1 MATGT
6 RPRGPGAAPDRE
18 APPAGTSE
26 RRVDR
31 RRGMPAG
38 RVLITILTC
47 LLVWTLLF
55 APELKRSSEAQ
66 PAGLRRTVS
75 LAVLTPIAWI
85 SDHIGLTHL
94 TDSAERS
101 LGRDPN
107 EAPGGT
113 VGDIPFDVDPLPPA
127 PGAGHHNDH
136 DKPPVHDTP
145 IRDATGE
152 HRLRVDVV
160 GDSLA
165 AGIGY
170 YAERVFKPFL
180 VDVKKYGRIS
190 TGLARPDYFNW
201 PATMQQIV
209 DGYRPDLTIVMLGE
223 NDNQSLQT
231 PGGDRETPI
240 GTSPWAAAYEARV
253 QRFARIATAGGGHIV
268 WVGLPIVRDT
278 SRWDF
283 IQRENAIYEAVADR
297 LPNVAYLDTWDL
309 FAAPDGGYSAYFRA
323 PGGSIGQ
330 VREDDGIHFNGAG
343 YTIVMQNVA
352 QLATTAFELETRTY
366 S

>member
-1 MATGT
+1 MATDT
-6 RPRGPGAAPDRE
+6 RPRGTETAPHREPGATGGADQTPE
-18 APPAGTSE
+18 
-26 RRVDR
+26 R

-47 LLVWTLLF
+47 LFAWTLLF
-55 APELKRSSEAQ
+55 APELERASEAQ
-66 PAGLRRTVS
+66 PQGLRRTVS
-75 LAVLTPIAWI
+75 LAILAPITWI
-85 SDHIGLTHL
+85 SDHIGLTRL
-94 TDSAERS
+94 TDSAERA

-113 VGDIPFDVDPLPPA
+113 VGDIPFDVDPLPSGQG
-127 PGAGHHNDH
+127 PGRRDDH
-136 DKPPVHDTP
+136 DKPPVRDTR
-145 IRDATGE
+145 IRAASGE

-190 TGLARPDYFNW
+190 TGLARPDFFNW

-209 DGYRPDLTIVMLGE
+209 DGYRPDLTIVMLGD

-231 PGGDRETPI
+231 PGGDQETPI
-240 GTSPWAAAYEARV
+240 GTFPWAAAYEARAE
-253 QRFARIATAGGGHIV
+253 RFAKIATAGGGHVV
-268 WVGLPIVRDT
+268 WVGLPIVRDA

-283 IQRENAIYEAVADR
+283 IQRENEIYRSVADR
-297 LPNVAYLDTWDL
+297 LPNVAFLDTWDL
-309 FAAPDGGYSAYFRA
+309 FAAPGGGYTAYFRD
-323 PGGSIGQ
+323 PDGSIAQ
-330 VREDDGIHFNGAG
+330 VREDDGVHFNGTG
-343 YTIVMQNVA
+343 YTIVMRSVA
-352 QLATTAFELETRTY
+352 QLATTEFGLETRTY
-366 S
+366 

>member
-6 RPRGPGAAPDRE
+6 RPRRTDT
-18 APPAGTSE
+18 TSE
-26 RRVDR
+26 REAAKKDVVDRPPQR

-47 LLVWTLLF
+47 LAVWTLLF
-55 APELKRSSEAQ
+55 APELKRSSQAQ
-66 PAGLRRTVS
+66 PLGLRRTVS
-75 LAVLTPIAWI
+75 LAILSPITWV
-85 SDHIGLTHL
+85 SDHVGLTHL
-94 TDSAERS
+94 TDSAEQA

-113 VGDIPFDVDPLPPA
+113 VGDIPFEVDPLPPQ
-127 PGAGHHNDH
+127 GAGNHHTDH
-136 DKPPVHDTP
+136 RRPVRDTT
-145 IRDATGE
+145 IRVASGD
-152 HRLRVDVV
+152 HPLHVDVV

-170 YAERVFKPFL
+170 FAERVFKPFL

-201 PATMQQIV
+201 PSTMRQIV

-231 PGGDRETPI
+231 PGGDQETPI
-240 GTSPWAAAYEARV
+240 GTFPWSAAYEARV
-253 QRFARIATAGGGHIV
+253 ARFAKIATSGGGHVI
-268 WVGLPIVRDT
+268 WVGLPMVRDA
-278 SRWDF
+278 SRWEF
-283 IQRENAIYEAVADR
+283 IQRENAIYQAVADR

-309 FAAPDGGYSAYFRA
+309 FAAPDGGYSAYYRD
-323 PGGSIGQ
+323 PDGSIAQ
-330 VREDDGIHFNGAG
+330 VREDDGVHFNGAG
-343 YTIVMQNVA
+343 YTIVMQSVA
-352 QLATTAFELETRTY
+352 QLATAEFGLETRTY

>member
-1 MATGT
+1 
-6 RPRGPGAAPDRE
+6 
-18 APPAGTSE
+18 
-26 RRVDR
+26 
-31 RRGMPAG
+31 MPAG
-38 RVLITILTC
+38 RVLITVLTC

-66 PAGLRRTVS
+66 PLGLRRTVS
-75 LAVLTPIAWI
+75 LAILAPITWV
-85 SDHIGLTHL
+85 SDHIGLTRL
-94 TDSAERS
+94 TDGAERA

-113 VGDIPFDVDPLPPA
+113 VGGIPVEVDPLPVDT
-127 PGAGHHNDH
+127 GTGRLHDH
-136 DKPPVHDTP
+136 RQLVRDTSMRVP
-145 IRDATGE
+145 SGE

-170 YAERVFKPFL
+170 FAERVFKPFL

-201 PATMQQIV
+201 PATMRQIV

-223 NDNQSLQT
+223 NDSQSLQT
-231 PGGDRETPI
+231 PGGDQETPI
-240 GTSPWAAAYEARV
+240 GTFPWAAAYEERV
-253 QRFARIATAGGGHIV
+253 ERFAKIATAGGGHVV
-268 WVGLPIVRDT
+268 WVGLPMVRDA

-283 IQRENAIYEAVADR
+283 IRRENAIYQAVADR
-297 LPNVAYLDTWDL
+297 LPNVAYFDTWDL
-309 FAAPDGGYSAYFRA
+309 FAAPDGGYSAYFRHDN
-323 PGGSIGQ
+323 GTIEQ

-343 YTIVMQNVA
+343 YTIVMRGVA
-352 QLATTAFELETRTY
+352 SLATTAFGLETRTY
-366 S
+366 DG